1 MYNRRKSGV
10 LLHISS
16 LPNDYGIGSLGKE
29 AFEFIDFL
37 SNSGMSYWQVLPLNA
52 VFSDPSPYFSISS
65 TANNLFLISLEE
77 LVEEKLLD
85 KEQLLKIQDSDTKIN
100 YEKVLPYKKS
110 LLFKAFRRFEK
121 TTQTNL
127 YKEFL
132 NYCFDYADSLDD
144 FAMFSALKEYYIYIR
159 ANEKR
164 HKNFDKYNEFKE
176 KYKNIFSEDKL
187 SQYYYGGSF
196 FTWEKDLKYRNPD
209 TLKKYKLLL
218 KERIDFYKFTQFIFW
233 IQWKK
238 IKEYASKKRIK
249 IIGDVPFFVNH
260 DSVDVWVNPSLFF
273 LDENLIPTKV
283 AGVPPDYFSRT
294 GQLWGNP
301 LYNWEEHKKQ
311 NYRWWKNRFNELYKL
326 VDVVRIDHFRA
337 FDSYWA
343 IPIEEKTAVVG
354 AWEKGPQDN
363 FFHELFCQKKLPII
377 AEDLGIINDS
387 VRGLRDR
394 FDFPGMFISHFHM
407 LEFDNVNA
415 LSYIKPNS
423 VMYTGT
429 HDNQTTKSWINDLN
443 EESKNKLASFAEK
456 KVDELNVYDVI
467 QLCANS
473 SSETFIIAMQD
484 ILELDDSA
492 RMNIPGTVEG
502 NWCFRYKKEDLQN
515 NSIIERLR
523 KINEDS
529 NRI

>member
-37 SNSGMSYWQVLPLNA
+37 SRSGMSYWQVLPLNA

-65 TANNLFLISLEE
+65 TANNIFLISLEE
-77 LVEEKLLD
+77 LANDGLLD
-85 KEQLLKIQDSDTKIN
+85 NEQLLKLQDSTTRID
-100 YEKVLPYKKS
+100 YEKVLPYKRA
-110 LLFKAFRRFEK
+110 LLFKAFRRFQRM
-121 TTQTNL
+121 TQTNL

-132 NYCFDYADSLDD
+132 DYCSDYNDTLDD
-144 FAMFSALKEYYIYIR
+144 FALFYALKEYYIYIR
-159 ANEKR
+159 ANEEK
-164 HKNFDKYNEFKE
+164 HKDFKKYNEFKD
-176 KYKNIFSEDKL
+176 KYKNLFSEDKL
-187 SQYYYGGSF
+187 KQYYYGGSF
-196 FTWEKDLKYRNPD
+196 FSWEKDLKYRDPD

-218 KERIDFYKFTQFIFW
+218 KERIEFYKFTQFIFW

-238 IKEYASKKRIK
+238 VKSYASKKKIK

-311 NYRWWKNRFNELYKL
+311 NYGWWKRRFSELYKL

-343 IPIEEKTAVVG
+343 IPIKEETAVVG

-363 FFHELFCQKKLPII
+363 FFHELFCRKKLPII

-387 VRGLRDR
+387 VRELRDR
-394 FDFPGMFISHFHM
+394 FDFPGMLISHFHI
-407 LEFDNVNA
+407 LEFNNA
-415 LSYIKPNS
+415 DALKYIKPNS
-423 VMYTGT
+423 VIYTGT
-429 HDNQTTKSWINDLN
+429 HDNQTTKSWIDGLSY
-443 EESKNKLASFAEK
+443 ESKEKLATFVEK
-456 KVDELNVYDVI
+456 RADDIDVYDMI
-467 QLCANS
+467 RLCANS
-473 SSETFIIAMQD
+473 SSETFIVAMQD
-484 ILELDDSA
+484 ILELDDTA
-492 RMNIPGTVEG
+492 RMNTPGTIEG
-502 NWCFRYKKEDLQN
+502 NWCFRIKKEDLEN
-515 NSIIERLR
+515 ELIAEKLL
-523 KINEDS
+523 KINTES